1 MLELKQIESF
11 FPENLRHLQRNLLRE
26 YLQYKILD
34 AVFRGRY
41 GNKLVFM
48 GGTAIHVVHG
58 LPRFSEDLDFD
69 NRGLKQVDFSALA
82 RDVARKL
89 VLEGYAVETDTSF
102 KGAFSADIKFTGLL
116 FTLGHHKSSTD
127 FGGFNLSVPPGLS
140 GHKEEKFLIKL
151 DAEPQQFLFEPER
164 VVISKFD
171 VVAGIAIVPASVLLA
186 QKYHAILTRKRAMG
200 RDFFDAMFLAG
211 KAKPDFGYL
220 QERAGIADQQG
231 LRAALLRR
239 CAELDF
245 KLLVRDLEPF
255 LYKPADAKQILLFEE
270 FVKGWQ

>member
-41 GNKLVFM
+41 GQKLVFM

-69 NRGLKQVDFSALA
+69 NRGLKRADFSALV

-89 VLEGYAVETDTSF
+89 ALEGYSVETDTSF

-116 FTLGHHKSSTD
+116 FVL
-127 FGGFNLSVPPGLS
+127 GLS

-151 DAEPQQFLFEPER
+151 DAEPQQVLFEPER

-171 VVAGIAIVPASVLLA
+171 VVAGIAVVPASVLLA

-200 RDFFDAMFLAG
+200 RDFFYCLFLSG

-220 QERAGIADQQG
+220 RERAGIADQQE
-231 LRAALLRR
+231 LKSALLKR
-239 CAELDF
+239 CAEIGL

-255 LYKPADAKQILLFEE
+255 LYSSADARQVLLFED
-270 FVKGWQ
+270 FVKEWK